1 MRKVPKVNLYISDD
15 LKARMDDTGEAVNW
29 SGVAQRAFREAISTH
44 QIRKDRADM
53 EPVIERL
60 RASKERYEER
70 QLAAGKEVGTRW
82 AKTDAEYYA
91 LVAVA
96 SFDPDTRDGELD
108 RDILQWLIGPDGE
121 TDPRDWAEFWE
132 THYGR
137 GKPSDAFIRGFIE
150 GATEVYDEVAE
161 QL

>member
-1 MRKVPKVNLYISDD
+1 MPKVNLYVSDD

-29 SGVAQRAFREAISTH
+29 SAVAQRAFREAISTH
-44 QIRKDRADM
+44 QIRKDRSDM
-53 EPVIERL
+53 EHVVERL

-70 QLAAGKEVGTRW
+70 QLAAGNEVGTKW
-82 AKTDAEYYA
+82 AKTQAEFFE

-96 SFDPDTRDGELD
+96 NFDPDAHDGELD
-108 RDILQWLIGPDGE
+108 RDTLQWVIDPDGE
-121 TDPRDWAEFWE
+121 TGPREWAEFWE

-150 GATEVYDEVAE
+150 GATEVYDAVAE